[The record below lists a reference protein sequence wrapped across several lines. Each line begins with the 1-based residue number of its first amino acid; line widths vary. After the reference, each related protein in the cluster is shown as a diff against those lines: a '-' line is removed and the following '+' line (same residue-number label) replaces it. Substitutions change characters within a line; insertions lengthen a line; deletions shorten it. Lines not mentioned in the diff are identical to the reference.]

1 MGDITRIPPHSVESE
16 QSILG
21 SILLDKDAII
31 TVAETITPSD
41 FYKDAHR
48 VIYESMM
55 ALNNKNEPIDMVTLT
70 DELRKRGYLDDIG
83 GVTYLTSL
91 STIVPTTSNV
101 KYYADIVKEKSV
113 LRQLIK
119 ASNDI
124 INLGY
129 GSGESAENV
138 LDFAEKKIFDI
149 SQERTNDDF
158 KPINQV
164 LMDTYDMIESIYSN
178 KSDVTGVT
186 TGFKDDFKPINQ
198 VLMDTYDMIESIYS
212 NKSDVT
218 GVTTGFKDLNK
229 KINGLQRTDLILVA
243 ARPAMGKTAF
253 ALNLVQNAAIK
264 GNASV
269 AVFSLE
275 MSKEQLAQ
283 RMIAAQ
289 SNVELKKMKT
299 GTLNDAD
306 WPRII
311 SAMAVMSD
319 AKIFID
325 DTPGIKINE
334 LRSKCRK
341 LKMEQGLDLVMI
353 DYLQLM
359 ESDSK
364 NESRQQEI
372 SKISRSLKILAK
384 ELDCP
389 VVALSQLS
397 RAPEQRADH
406 RPVLSDLRESG
417 AIEQD
422 ADIVMF
428 LYRDEYYHSD
438 SEKKD
443 LAEVIIAK
451 NRHGETGSVELV
463 WMGSI
468 QRFGDKVKDL

>member
-1 MGDITRIPPHSVESE
+1 MADITRIPPHSVESE

-101 KYYADIVKEKSV
+101 KYYAEIVKEKSV

-129 GSGESAENV
+129 GSGESAEDV

-149 SQERTNDDF
+149 SQERTN
-158 KPINQV
+158 
-164 LMDTYDMIESIYSN
+164 
-178 KSDVTGVT
+178 
-186 TGFKDDFKPINQ
+186 DDFKPINQ

-264 GNASV
+264 GHASV

-283 RMIAAQ
+283 RMIASQ

-341 LKMEQGLDLVMI
+341 LKMESGLDLVMI

>member
-1 MGDITRIPPHSVESE
+1 MEDMTRIPPHSVESE

-31 TVAETITPSD
+31 TVTETIKPND
-41 FYKDAHR
+41 FYKEAHKI
-48 VIYESMM
+48 IYECMITLS
-55 ALNNKNEPIDMVTLT
+55 NKGEPIDLITLT
-70 DELRKRGYLDDIG
+70 EELRKQGHLNDIG
-83 GVTYLTSL
+83 GISYITSL

-113 LRQLIK
+113 LRKLIK
-119 ASNDI
+119 ASNEI

-129 GSGESAENV
+129 SGATKIEDV
-138 LDFAEKKIFDI
+138 LEQAEKSIFDI
-149 SQERTNDDF
+149 SQEKTSDDF
-158 KPINQV
+158 KSINLV
-164 LMDTYDMIESIYSN
+164 LMDAYDMIEKLYTN
-178 KSDVTGVT
+178 KSDVTG
-186 TGFKDDFKPINQ
+186 I
-198 VLMDTYDMIESIYS
+198 
-212 NKSDVT
+212 
-218 GVTTGFKDLNK
+218 TTGFKDLNK
-229 KINGLQRTDLILVA
+229 KINGLQRTDLILIA

-253 ALNLVQNAAIK
+253 SLNLVQNAALK
-264 GNASV
+264 GDASV

-275 MSKEQLAQ
+275 MSKEQLVQ
-283 RMIAAQ
+283 RMLSSQ
-289 SNVELKKMKT
+289 SSVELKKIKT
-299 GTLNDAD
+299 GTLNDND

-311 SAMAVMSD
+311 DAMAVLSD
-319 AKIFID
+319 AKIHID
-325 DTPGIKINE
+325 DTPGIKISE

-341 LKMEQGLDLVMI
+341 LKIEKGLDLVLI

-359 ESDSK
+359 EGEGN

-384 ELDCP
+384 ELNCP

-406 RPVLSDLRESG
+406 RPMLSDLRESG

-428 LYRDEYYHSD
+428 LYRDEYYHAD
-438 SEKKD
+438 SESKNIG
-443 LAEVIIAK
+443 EVIIAK

-463 WMGSI
+463 WLGEV
-468 QRFGDKVKDL
+468 QRFGDKLRDL

>member
-1 MGDITRIPPHSVESE
+1 MADITRIPPHSVESE

-31 TVAETITPSD
+31 TVAETITPND
-41 FYKDAHR
+41 FYKNAHK
-48 VIYESMM
+48 VIYESML

-91 STIVPTTSNV
+91 STIVPMTSNV
-101 KYYADIVKEKSV
+101 ERYANIVKEKSM

-124 INLGY
+124 INIGY
-129 GSGESAENV
+129 EGAESAEEV

-149 SQERTNDDF
+149 SQERT
-158 KPINQV
+158 
-164 LMDTYDMIESIYSN
+164 S
-178 KSDVTGVT
+178 
-186 TGFKDDFKPINQ
+186 DDFKPINQ

-341 LKMEQGLDLVMI
+341 LKMDQGLDLVMI

-422 ADIVMF
+422 ADLSLI
-428 LYRDEYYHSD
+428 H
-438 SEKKD
+438 
-443 LAEVIIAK
+443 I
-451 NRHGETGSVELV
+451 
-463 WMGSI
+463 
-468 QRFGDKVKDL
+468 

>member
-129 GSGESAENV
+129 GSGESAEDV

-149 SQERTNDDF
+149 SQERTN
-158 KPINQV
+158 
-164 LMDTYDMIESIYSN
+164 
-178 KSDVTGVT
+178 
-186 TGFKDDFKPINQ
+186 DDFKPINQ

>member
-1 MGDITRIPPHSVESE
+1 MADITRIPPHSVESE

-31 TVAETITPSD
+31 TVAETITPTD

-48 VIYESMM
+48 IIYESMM

-149 SQERTNDDF
+149 SQERTN
-158 KPINQV
+158 
-164 LMDTYDMIESIYSN
+164 
-178 KSDVTGVT
+178 
-186 TGFKDDFKPINQ
+186 DDFKPINQ

-428 LYRDEYYHSD
+428 LYRDEYYHSCLLYTSPSPRD
-438 SEKKD
+438 RTRSRMPSS
-443 LAEVIIAK
+443 A
-451 NRHGETGSVELV
+451 
-463 WMGSI
+463 
-468 QRFGDKVKDL
+468 

>member
-1 MGDITRIPPHSVESE
+1 MADITRIPPHSVESE

-101 KYYADIVKEKSV
+101 KYYAEIVKEKSV

-129 GSGESAENV
+129 GSGESAEDV

-149 SQERTNDDF
+149 SQERTN
-158 KPINQV
+158 
-164 LMDTYDMIESIYSN
+164 
-178 KSDVTGVT
+178 
-186 TGFKDDFKPINQ
+186 DDFKPINQ

-443 LAEVIIAK
+443 LAEIIIAK

>member
-1 MGDITRIPPHSVESE
+1 
-16 QSILG
+16 
-21 SILLDKDAII
+21 
-31 TVAETITPSD
+31 
-41 FYKDAHR
+41 
-48 VIYESMM
+48 
-55 ALNNKNEPIDMVTLT
+55 
-70 DELRKRGYLDDIG
+70 
-83 GVTYLTSL
+83 
-91 STIVPTTSNV
+91 
-101 KYYADIVKEKSV
+101 
-113 LRQLIK
+113 
-119 ASNDI
+119 
-124 INLGY
+124 
-129 GSGESAENV
+129 
-138 LDFAEKKIFDI
+138 
-149 SQERTNDDF
+149 
-158 KPINQV
+158 
-164 LMDTYDMIESIYSN
+164 
-178 KSDVTGVT
+178 
-186 TGFKDDFKPINQ
+186 
-198 VLMDTYDMIESIYS
+198 MDTYDMIESIYS

-443 LAEVIIAK
+443 LAEIIIAK

>member
-31 TVAETITPSD
+31 TVAETITPND

-149 SQERTNDDF
+149 SQERTN
-158 KPINQV
+158 
-164 LMDTYDMIESIYSN
+164 
-178 KSDVTGVT
+178 
-186 TGFKDDFKPINQ
+186 DDFKPINQ

>member
-1 MGDITRIPPHSVESE
+1 MEDVTRIPPHSVESE

-31 TVAETITPSD
+31 TVSETIRPSD
-41 FYKDAHR
+41 FYKEAHKI
-48 VIYESMM
+48 IYECMLKLS
-55 ALNNKNEPIDMVTLT
+55 NKNEPIDLITLT
-70 DELRKRGYLDDIG
+70 EELKKQGHLDDVG
-83 GVTYLTSL
+83 GISYITSL

-129 GSGESAENV
+129 ENSVKVEEV
-138 LDFAEKKIFDI
+138 LERAEKRIFDI
-149 SQERTNDDF
+149 SQEKASDDF
-158 KPINQV
+158 KSINEV
-164 LMDTYDMIESIYSN
+164 LVDAYDMIEKLYTN
-178 KSDVTGVT
+178 KSDVTG
-186 TGFKDDFKPINQ
+186 I
-198 VLMDTYDMIESIYS
+198 
-212 NKSDVT
+212 
-218 GVTTGFKDLNK
+218 TTGFKDLNK
-229 KINGLQRTDLILVA
+229 KINGLQRTDLILIA

-253 ALNLVQNAAIK
+253 SLNLVQNAALK
-264 GNASV
+264 GDASV

-275 MSKEQLAQ
+275 MSKDQLVQ
-283 RMIAAQ
+283 RMLAAQ
-289 SNVELKKMKT
+289 SHVELKKIKT
-299 GTLNDAD
+299 GTLDEND

-311 SAMAVMSD
+311 DAMAVLSN
-319 AKIFID
+319 ASIHID
-325 DTPGIKINE
+325 DTPGIKISE

-341 LKMEQGLDLVMI
+341 LKIEKGLDLILI

-359 ESDSK
+359 EGEGN

-372 SKISRSLKILAK
+372 AKISRSLKIIAK
-384 ELDCP
+384 ELNCP

-406 RPVLSDLRESG
+406 RPMLSDLRESG
-417 AIEQD
+417 SIEQD

-428 LYRDEYYHSD
+428 LYRDEYYHPD
-438 SEKKD
+438 SESKNIG
-443 LAEVIIAK
+443 EVLIAK

-463 WMGSI
+463 WLGEV
-468 QRFGDKVKDL
+468 QKFADKARDM

>member
-1 MGDITRIPPHSVESE
+1 MEDMTRIPPHSVESE

-31 TVAETITPSD
+31 TVTETIKPDD
-41 FYKDAHR
+41 FYKEAHKI
-48 VIYESMM
+48 IYECMITLS
-55 ALNNKNEPIDMVTLT
+55 NKGEPIDLITLT
-70 DELRKRGYLDDIG
+70 EELRKQGHLNDIG
-83 GVTYLTSL
+83 GISYITSL

-113 LRQLIK
+113 LRKLIK
-119 ASNDI
+119 ASNEI

-129 GSGESAENV
+129 SGATKIEDV
-138 LDFAEKKIFDI
+138 LEQAEKSIFDI
-149 SQERTNDDF
+149 SQEKTSDDF
-158 KPINQV
+158 KSINLV
-164 LMDTYDMIESIYSN
+164 LMDAYDMIEKLYTN
-178 KSDVTGVT
+178 KSDVTG
-186 TGFKDDFKPINQ
+186 I
-198 VLMDTYDMIESIYS
+198 
-212 NKSDVT
+212 
-218 GVTTGFKDLNK
+218 TTGFKDLNK
-229 KINGLQRTDLILVA
+229 KINGLQRTDLILIA

-253 ALNLVQNAAIK
+253 SLNLVQNAALK
-264 GNASV
+264 GDASV

-275 MSKEQLAQ
+275 MSKEQLVQ
-283 RMIAAQ
+283 RMLSSQ
-289 SNVELKKMKT
+289 SSVELKKIKT
-299 GTLNDAD
+299 GTLNDND

-311 SAMAVMSD
+311 DAMAVLSD
-319 AKIFID
+319 AKIHID
-325 DTPGIKINE
+325 DTPGIKISE

-341 LKMEQGLDLVMI
+341 LKIEKGLDLVLI

-359 ESDSK
+359 EGEGN

-384 ELDCP
+384 ELNCP

-406 RPVLSDLRESG
+406 RPMLSDLRESG

-428 LYRDEYYHSD
+428 LYRDEYYRAD
-438 SEKKD
+438 SESKNIG
-443 LAEVIIAK
+443 EVIIAK

-463 WMGSI
+463 WLGEV
-468 QRFGDKVKDL
+468 QRFGDKLRDL

>member
-1 MGDITRIPPHSVESE
+1 MEDMTRIPPHSVESE

-31 TVAETITPSD
+31 TVTETIKPDD
-41 FYKDAHR
+41 FYKEAHKI
-48 VIYESMM
+48 IYECMITLS
-55 ALNNKNEPIDMVTLT
+55 NKGEPIDLITLT
-70 DELRKRGYLDDIG
+70 EELRKQGNLNDIG
-83 GVTYLTSL
+83 GISYITSL

-113 LRQLIK
+113 LRKLIK
-119 ASNDI
+119 ASNEI

-129 GSGESAENV
+129 SGATKIEDV
-138 LDFAEKKIFDI
+138 LEQAEKSIFDI
-149 SQERTNDDF
+149 SQEKTSDDF
-158 KPINQV
+158 KSINLV
-164 LMDTYDMIESIYSN
+164 LMDAYDMIEKLYTN
-178 KSDVTGVT
+178 KSDVTG
-186 TGFKDDFKPINQ
+186 I
-198 VLMDTYDMIESIYS
+198 
-212 NKSDVT
+212 
-218 GVTTGFKDLNK
+218 TTGFKDLNK
-229 KINGLQRTDLILVA
+229 KINGLQRTDLILIA

-253 ALNLVQNAAIK
+253 SLNLVQNAALK
-264 GNASV
+264 GDASV

-275 MSKEQLAQ
+275 MSKEQLVQ
-283 RMIAAQ
+283 RMLSSQ
-289 SNVELKKMKT
+289 SSVELKKIKT
-299 GTLNDAD
+299 GTLNDND

-311 SAMAVMSD
+311 DAMAVLSD
-319 AKIFID
+319 AKIHID
-325 DTPGIKINE
+325 DTPGIKISE

-341 LKMEQGLDLVMI
+341 LKIEKGLDLVLI

-359 ESDSK
+359 EGEGN

-384 ELDCP
+384 ELNCP

-406 RPVLSDLRESG
+406 RPMLSDLRESG

-428 LYRDEYYHSD
+428 LYRDEYYHAD
-438 SEKKD
+438 SESKNIG
-443 LAEVIIAK
+443 EVIIAK

-463 WMGSI
+463 WLGEV
-468 QRFGDKVKDL
+468 QRFGDKLRDL

>member
-1 MGDITRIPPHSVESE
+1 
-16 QSILG
+16 
-21 SILLDKDAII
+21 
-31 TVAETITPSD
+31 
-41 FYKDAHR
+41 
-48 VIYESMM
+48 MM

-178 KSDVTGVT
+178 KSDV
-186 TGFKDDFKPINQ
+186 I
-198 VLMDTYDMIESIYS
+198 
-212 NKSDVT
+212 

-438 SEKKD
+438 SERKD
-443 LAEVIIAK
+443 LAEIIIAK